1 MSDSTTTNPYA
12 SLNNAMTTVDPEI
25 VSKTN
30 QKATT
35 GKGANLDK
43 DAFLKLL
50 VAQMR
55 YQDPLEPMDNSQMV
69 AQMAQFTTLEQL
81 MTMSSTM
88 SSYFN
93 YQMANS
99 VIQYSALI
107 GQEVSYEMP
116 IVNKDGSISDQKDKG
131 TSTVTGVKFE
141 DGSVILTLANGKDVD
156 SGYVASIGKVSAS
169 KDEVTTDKK
178 DESAT
183 EKGED
188 TANGSST
195 TETASA
201 GTI

>member
-1 MSDSTTTNPYA
+1 M
-12 SLNNAMTTVDPEI
+12 
-25 VSKTN
+25 K
-30 QKATT
+30 
-35 GKGANLDK
+35 
-43 DAFLKLL
+43 
-50 VAQMR
+50 

-81 MTMSSTM
+81 MTMGSTM

-107 GQEVSYEMP
+107 
-116 IVNKDGSISDQKDKG
+116 
-131 TSTVTGVKFE
+131 
-141 DGSVILTLANGKDVD
+141 
-156 SGYVASIGKVSAS
+156 GYVASIGKVSAS

-188 TANGSST
+188 TASGSST
-195 TETASA
+195 TETAPA
-201 GTI
+201 GTT